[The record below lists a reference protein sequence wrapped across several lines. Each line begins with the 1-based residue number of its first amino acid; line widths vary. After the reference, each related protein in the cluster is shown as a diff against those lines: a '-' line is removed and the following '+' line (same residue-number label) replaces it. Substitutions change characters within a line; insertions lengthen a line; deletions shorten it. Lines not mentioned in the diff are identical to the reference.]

1 MRPPSVPGIL
11 AVVCLT
17 VGCGRTGNPPPAEPV
32 HAIQPA
38 FATGPVTDDP
48 DDPAIWVNPADPA
61 QSRIIA
67 TNKAKKPTGAVVMYD
82 LEGKA
87 IQTVVPVDRPNNV
100 DVAYGLPLRGRP
112 TDIAVA
118 AERHANRLRVFSI
131 SAAGLT
137 DVTGSTAVFEAP
149 MGVALYK
156 RPTGGA
162 IFAIVSRKEGPS
174 GSYLWQYRLEDDG
187 TGKVRAVKV
196 REFGT
201 FSGKGEI
208 EAVAIDQE
216 LGFVY
221 YADEDFGIR
230 KYHADP
236 DHPDAASE
244 LPHFGASGFHGNREG
259 IAIYTKPG
267 GTGYIVC
274 SDQIRGNSQ
283 YRIYRREANS
293 ELVKVVGGGAD
304 ATDGLE
310 ATSAPLGPKFPK
322 GILVVM
328 NSSGK
333 NFLAFDWA
341 ALGLP

>member
-1 MRPPSVPGIL
+1 MAAACFLAGCSRPEPPPS
-11 AVVCLT
+11 
-17 VGCGRTGNPPPAEPV
+17 GNAIHE
-32 HAIQPA
+32 IQPA
-38 FATGPVTDDP
+38 FATERVSDDP
-48 DDPAIWVNPADPA
+48 DDPAIWVNPAGRA

-82 LEGKA
+82 LDGKA
-87 IQTVVPVDRPNNV
+87 IHTVAGVDRPNNV
-100 DVAYGLPLRGRP
+100 DVAYGLPLAGRA

-118 AERHANRLRVFSI
+118 AERHANRLRVFAI
-131 SAAGLT
+131 SPSGLT
-137 DVTGSTAVFEAP
+137 DVTGATSVFAAP
-149 MGVALYK
+149 MGIALFR
-156 RPTGGA
+156 RPADGVL
-162 IFAIVSRKEGPS
+162 FAIVSRKSGPS

-187 TGKVRAVKV
+187 SGKVRAVKV

-208 EAVAIDQE
+208 EAVAVDAE

-236 DHPDAASE
+236 DHADAAKE
-244 LPHFGASGFHGNREG
+244 LPSFGTGGFHGNREG
-259 IAIYTKPG
+259 IAIYAKPG

-274 SDQIRGNSQ
+274 SDQIPGNSQ

-293 ELVKVVGGGAD
+293 ELVKVVRGGAD
-304 ATDGLE
+304 STDGLE
-310 ATSAPLGPKFPK
+310 AISTPLGPKFPK
-322 GILVVM
+322 GMLVTM

-333 NFLAFDWA
+333 NFLVFDWA
-341 ALGLP
+341 SLGLP